1 MTKEVLDISPGYF
14 AVPNS
19 PGLSVTFDDEKLARY
34 RIDLLTVLFVLNK
47 ICAITFDQ
55 NFGKEDP

>member
-1 MTKEVLDISPGYF
+1 VTKEVLDISPGYF

-34 RIDLLTVLFVLNK
+34 RID
-47 ICAITFDQ
+47 
-55 NFGKEDP
+55 